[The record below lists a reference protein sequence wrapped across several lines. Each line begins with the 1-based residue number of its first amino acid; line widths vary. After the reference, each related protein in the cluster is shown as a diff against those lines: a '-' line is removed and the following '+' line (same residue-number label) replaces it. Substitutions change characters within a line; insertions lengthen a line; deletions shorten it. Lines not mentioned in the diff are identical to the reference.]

1 VYVVSNT
8 DSVALFLNGKPM
20 GQAQRDYHFLFTF
33 DKIAFTPGVLE
44 AVGYND
50 GKEAAR
56 MQLRTAGKPAKLKLA
71 AIQHPKGWKADGGFQ
86 STWGLFGILL
96 LSALVAFCTIFL
108 FRNRMLQI
116 RMTIFSSILLIGYY
130 IAFCVFMFILKGDL
144 DAMTFQLGWALCLPV
159 VAIILNYLAF
169 RAIYKDEVMV
179 KAADRLRR

>member
-1 VYVVSNT
+1 MIQRIQSVYLLLVTVLLVVAICMPVGQFIGADGVT
-8 DSVALFLNGKPM
+8 AHVFKPLGVAL
-20 GQAQRDYHFLFTF
+20 
-33 DKIAFTPGVLE
+33 
-44 AVGYND
+44 
-50 GKEAAR
+50 
-56 MQLRTAGKPAKLKLA
+56 
-71 AIQHPKGWKADGGFQ
+71 ADGGFQ

-108 FRNRMLQI
+108 FRNRM
-116 RMTIFSSILLIGYY
+116 YY